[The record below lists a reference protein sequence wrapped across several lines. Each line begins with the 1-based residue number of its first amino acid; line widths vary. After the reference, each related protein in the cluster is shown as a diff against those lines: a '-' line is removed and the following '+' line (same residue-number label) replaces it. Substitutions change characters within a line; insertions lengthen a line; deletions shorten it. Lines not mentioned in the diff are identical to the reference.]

1 MNRKISVIGLGYVG
15 LPLAIAA
22 AKANFR
28 VVGIDLNNEKLKNF
42 AAGIA
47 VVEGVDSLELSRMIK
62 SKDLTVTNDFSE
74 IKESEIVV
82 VCVPTPLTD
91 KSEPDLSH
99 ILSATDQLAIHID
112 PETLIIF
119 ESTVSPG
126 TTRDILTPR
135 IMKIFRV
142 SMDEL
147 RVAFSP
153 ERTDPANLLWH
164 LKNTPKL
171 VAGLN
176 EISTSLACEF
186 YSEFVD
192 NIVVCN
198 SLEIAETA
206 KLLENTFRLINISF
220 INELAKFCDKAGIDI
235 LSVIAA
241 AKTKPYGFMPFYP
254 SLGVGGHCIPVD
266 PIYLSVKADEV
277 GSPISMLKTAHK
289 INSDRPKYFVSRAR
303 DILGDFKGRK
313 ILIVGV
319 AYKPNVS
326 DVRESPVEKLIL
338 ELRNEGASVSWHDD
352 LVKDWQDEKSIPL
365 GTGFDLAILATPHD
379 YLDLKKLGDVPILN
393 TRGSI

>member
-1 MNRKISVIGLGYVG
+1 MG

-22 AKANFR
+22 SKANFR
-28 VVGIDLNNEKLKNF
+28 VVGIDLNSEKLKNF
-42 AAGIA
+42 AAGIE
-47 VVEGVDSLELSRMIK
+47 VVEGVDSLELSKMIK
-62 SKDLTVTNDFSE
+62 SKDLVVTNDFSE

-99 ILSATDQLAIHID
+99 ILSATDQLAVHIG
-112 PETLIIF
+112 PKTLIIF

-135 IMKIFRV
+135 LMKISRI
-142 SMDEL
+142 SIDEL
-147 RVAFSP
+147 LVAFSP

-176 EISTSLACEF
+176 KFSTGLACDF

-192 NIVVCN
+192 SVVVCD

-220 INELAKFCDKAGIDI
+220 VNELAKFCDKAGIDI
-235 LSVIAA
+235 LSVIEA

-289 INSDRPKYFVSRAR
+289 INLDRPKYFVSRAR

-313 ILIVGV
+313 ILIVGI

-326 DVRESPVEKLIL
+326 DVRESPAEKLIL
-338 ELRNEGASVSWHDD
+338 ELRNEGASVAWHDD
-352 LVKDWQDEKSIPL
+352 LVREWNGEKSVEL
-365 GTGFDLAILATPHD
+365 SSEFDLAILATPHD
-379 YLDLKKLGDVPILN
+379 YLDLSVLINVPILN

>member
-28 VVGIDLNNEKLKNF
+28 VVGVDINGEKLEKF
-42 AAGIA
+42 KQGIQ
-47 VVEGVDSLELSRMIK
+47 VVEGVSSFELTELIESKSLI
-62 SKDLTVTNDFSE
+62 VTSDFLA

-91 KSEPDLSH
+91 KSEPDLSY
-99 ILSATDQLAIHID
+99 ILSATDELANYVNTN
-112 PETLIIF
+112 TLVIF

-126 TTRDILTPR
+126 TTREILTPR
-135 IMKIFRV
+135 ISAKSGV
-142 SMDEL
+142 SASDL
-147 RVAFSP
+147 LVAFSP

-176 EISTSLACEF
+176 KISTNLAFDF
-186 YSEFVD
+186 YSELIDSVIICD
-192 NIVVCN
+192 T
-198 SLEIAETA
+198 LEIAETA

-220 INELAKFCDKAGIDI
+220 INELANFCEKAGIDVM
-235 LSVIAA
+235 SVIDA
-241 AKTKPYGFMPFYP
+241 AKTKPYGFIPFYP

-266 PIYLSVKADEV
+266 PIYLSVKADEL
-277 GSPISMLKTAHK
+277 GSPINMLSLAYK
-289 INSDRPKYFVSRAR
+289 INLERPKHFVAKAWS
-303 DILGDFKGRK
+303 ILGDLDGKK

-319 AYKPNVS
+319 AYKPNVA

-338 ELRNEGASVSWHDD
+338 ELRRKGASVFWHDD
-352 LVKDWQDEKSIPL
+352 LVKIWLNEKSVPL
-365 GTGFDLAILATPHD
+365 EKGYDLAILATPHD
-379 YLDLKKLGDVPILN
+379 YLDLTKLGNVPILN